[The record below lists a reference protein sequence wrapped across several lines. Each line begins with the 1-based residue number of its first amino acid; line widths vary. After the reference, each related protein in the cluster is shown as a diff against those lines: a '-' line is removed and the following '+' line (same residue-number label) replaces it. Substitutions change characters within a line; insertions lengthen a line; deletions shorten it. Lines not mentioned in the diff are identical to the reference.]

1 MKLKSFLLVI
11 LVVLCLIPAAACN
24 DAPAGPLNPK
34 KNRRLIFF
42 RKKSE
47 TAAAFSAQLL
57 SDISPTKKQMKMLCP
72 F

>member
-11 LVVLCLIPAAACN
+11 LVVYVLSLPQPAMTLR
-24 DAPAGPLNPK
+24 PAPLNPK